1 MDRTTELMPN
11 FRRMNRTEIT
21 GSRTRHVLT
30 FNPNSAKPGEE
41 IYVNIPKLKGDSV
54 LVPDSM
60 ALVFDFKNS
69 NTKSWFRNNLGK
81 LLQKRLEIRLAG
93 EKVYDNSGESLLEVY
108 KDLWLHNKQRDDM
121 VEDGI
126 ASEAIRK
133 KISKDDAA
141 NDDADATALFGVF
154 GTKQRI
160 RINKILKDHGLYAP
174 HNMANDLQCVIT
186 LPTADEIMNA
196 QGGESV
202 EGYTLENI
210 ELEYESIDNIDLARK
225 AENLY
230 GSERELS
237 FEHATLM
244 KKTEWSKDSTI
255 INETINIPRRSM
267 KAIVM
272 LFTNKTK
279 TDSEEYVYPN
289 IEKVKV
295 TVEGVPNAVYSQG
308 IPKTRLYEEARR
320 LFGTGDISHQTL
332 TNFFRDKKF
341 ALVIDIRT
349 INDVNT
355 YGNGAKIQNTQS
367 GILVE
372 ITKKATT
379 ANVVCYLFV
388 LSEGVIKIANGQL
401 AGVKY

>member
-1 MDRTTELMPN
+1 MNRTTELMPS

-21 GSRTRHVLT
+21 GDRTRHVLT

-41 IYVNIPKLKGDSV
+41 IYVNIAKLKADSV

-126 ASEAIRK
+126 ASEATRK
-133 KISKDDAA
+133 KISKDAAA
-141 NDDADATALFGVF
+141 NDDAEATALFRVF
-154 GTKQRI
+154 GTKQKI
-160 RINKILKDHGLYAP
+160 RINKILKDYGLDAP
-174 HNMANDLQCVIT
+174 HNMANDLQYVIT
-186 LPTADEIMNA
+186 LPTAAEIMNA

-202 EGYTLENI
+202 EGYTIENI

-225 AENLY
+225 AEGLY

-237 FEHATLM
+237 FEYATLM
-244 KKTEWSKDSTI
+244 KKMEWSKDSTI
-255 INETINIPRRSM
+255 INETINVPRRSM

-279 TDSEEYVYPN
+279 TDSEEYIYPN
-289 IEKVKV
+289 IEKVRV
-295 TVEGVPNAVYSQG
+295 TIEGVPNAVYSQG

-320 LFGTGDISHQTL
+320 LFGTDEISHQTL
-332 TNFFRDKKF
+332 TGFFKDKKF
-341 ALVIDIRT
+341 ALVIDLRT
-349 INDVNT
+349 ASDANT

-379 ANVVCYLFV
+379 ADVACHLFV
-388 LSEGVIKIANGQL
+388 LSDGIIKITNGQF
-401 AGVKY
+401 AGIKY

>member
-21 GSRTRHVLT
+21 GDRTRHVLT

-41 IYVNIPKLKGDSV
+41 IYVNIPKLKADSV

-126 ASEAIRK
+126 ASEATRT
-133 KISKDDAA
+133 KIYKDDAA
-141 NDDADATALFGVF
+141 NDDANATALFGVF

-174 HNMANDLQCVIT
+174 HIMENDLQYVIT
-186 LPTADEIMNA
+186 LPEADEIMSA
-196 QGGESV
+196 QGGEAV
-202 EGYTLENI
+202 EGYTLKNI

-230 GSERELS
+230 GSERE
-237 FEHATLM
+237 HATLM

-255 INETINIPRRSM
+255 INETINVPRRSM
-267 KAIVM
+267 KAVVM

-279 TDSEEYVYPN
+279 TDSEEYIYPN
-289 IEKVKV
+289 IEKVRV
-295 TVEGVPNAVYSQG
+295 TIEGVPNAVYSQG

-320 LFGTGDISHQTL
+320 LFGTDEISHQT
-332 TNFFRDKKF
+332 
-341 ALVIDIRT
+341 
-349 INDVNT
+349 
-355 YGNGAKIQNTQS
+355 
-367 GILVE
+367 
-372 ITKKATT
+372 
-379 ANVVCYLFV
+379 
-388 LSEGVIKIANGQL
+388 
-401 AGVKY
+401 

>member
-1 MDRTTELMPN
+1 VPSALERFATPK
-11 FRRMNRTEIT
+11 I
-21 GSRTRHVLT
+21 
-30 FNPNSAKPGEE
+30 NPAG
-41 IYVNIPKLKGDSV
+41 
-54 LVPDSM
+54 
-60 ALVFDFKNS
+60 A
-69 NTKSWFRNNLGK
+69 T
-81 LLQKRLEIRLAG
+81 G
-93 EKVYDNSGESLLEVY
+93 EKVYDNSVESLLEVY

-126 ASEAIRK
+126 ASEATRK

-141 NDDADATALFGVF
+141 NDDAEATALFGVF
-154 GTKQRI
+154 GTRQKI

-174 HNMANDLQCVIT
+174 HNMANDLQYVIT
-186 LPTADEIMNA
+186 LPTATEIMNA

-225 AENLY
+225 AEGLY

-255 INETINIPRRSM
+255 INETINVPRRSM

-272 LFTNKTK
+272 LFTNKVK
-279 TDSEEYVYPN
+279 TDSEEYIYPN
-289 IEKVKV
+289 IEKVRV
-295 TVEGVPNAVYSQG
+295 TIEGVPNAVYSQG

-320 LFGTGDISHQTL
+320 LFGTDEISHQTL
-332 TNFFRDKKF
+332 TGFFKDKKF
-341 ALVIDIRT
+341 ALVIDLRT
-349 INDVNT
+349 ASDANT

-379 ANVVCYLFV
+379 ADVVCYLFV
-388 LSEGVIKIANGQL
+388 LSDGVIKITNGQL
-401 AGVKY
+401 AGIKY

>member
-21 GSRTRHVLT
+21 GDRTRHVLT

-41 IYVNIPKLKGDSV
+41 IYVNIPKLKAASV

-69 NTKSWFRNNLGK
+69 NTKSLFRNNLGK

-126 ASEAIRK
+126 ASEATRK

-141 NDDADATALFGVF
+141 NDDAEATALFGVF
-154 GTKQRI
+154 GTKQKI

-174 HNMANDLQCVIT
+174 HNMANDLQYVIT
-186 LPTADEIMNA
+186 LPTAVEIMNA

-237 FEHATLM
+237 FEHVTLM

-255 INETINIPRRSM
+255 INETINVPRRSM

-279 TDSEEYVYPN
+279 TDSEEYIYPN
-289 IEKVKV
+289 IEKVRV
-295 TVEGVPNAVYSQG
+295 TIEGVPNAVYSQG
-308 IPKTRLYEEARR
+308 IPKTRPYEEARR
-320 LFGTGDISHQTL
+320 LFGTDEISHQTL
-332 TNFFRDKKF
+332 TGFFKDKKF
-341 ALVIDIRT
+341 ALVIDLRT
-349 INDVNT
+349 VNDANT
-355 YGNGAKIQNTQS
+355 YGNSAKIQNTQS

-379 ANVVCYLFV
+379 ANIVCYLFV
-388 LSEGVIKIANGQL
+388 LSDGVIKIANG
-401 AGVKY
+401 

>member
-1 MDRTTELMPN
+1 
-11 FRRMNRTEIT
+11 MNRTEIT
-21 GSRTRHVLT
+21 GDRTRHVLT
-30 FNPNSAKPGEE
+30 FDPNSAKPGEE
-41 IYVNIPKLKGDSV
+41 IYVNIPKLKADSV

-69 NTKSWFRNNLGK
+69 NTKSWFMNNLGK

-93 EKVYDNSGESLLEVY
+93 EKVYDNNGESLLEVY

-121 VEDGI
+121 AEDGI
-126 ASEAIRK
+126 ASEATRK

-141 NDDADATALFGVF
+141 NDDMDAAALFGVF

-174 HNMANDLQCVIT
+174 HNMANDLQYVIT
-186 LPTADEIMNA
+186 LPEADEIMSA
-196 QGGESV
+196 QGGEAV

-210 ELEYESIDNIDLARK
+210 ELEYESIDNIELARK

-230 GSERELS
+230 GSERDLS
-237 FEHATLM
+237 FEHATLT

-255 INETINIPRRSM
+255 INETINVPRRSM

-272 LFTNKTK
+272 LFANKTKTK
-279 TDSEEYVYPN
+279 TDSEEYVDPN
-289 IEKVKV
+289 IEKVRV
-295 TVEGVPNAVYSQG
+295 TVKGVPNAVYSQG

-320 LFGTGDISHQTL
+320 LFGTDEISHQTL
-332 TNFFRDKKF
+332 TGFFKDKKF
-341 ALVIDIRT
+341 VLVIDLRT
-349 INDVNT
+349 VNDANT
-355 YGNGAKIQNTQS
+355 YGNGAIIQNAQS

-379 ANVVCYLFV
+379 ANVICYMFV
-388 LSEGVIKIANGQL
+388 LSDGVIRIANGQL

>member
-1 MDRTTELMPN
+1 MDRTTELMPD

-21 GSRTRHVLT
+21 GDRTRHVLT

-41 IYVNIPKLKGDSV
+41 IYVNIPKLKADSV

-126 ASEAIRK
+126 ASEATRKIQRRRRRRRRRGYRIVRCIRNK
-133 KISKDDAA
+133 TENQDQQ
-141 NDDADATALFGVF
+141 NP
-154 GTKQRI
+154 QRS
-160 RINKILKDHGLYAP
+160 RTLCPTQHGERLTY
-174 HNMANDLQCVIT
+174 VIT
-186 LPTADEIMNA
+186 LPTAAEIMNA

-225 AENLY
+225 AEGLY

-255 INETINIPRRSM
+255 INETINVPRRSM

-279 TDSEEYVYPN
+279 TDSEEYIYPN
-289 IEKVKV
+289 IEKVRV
-295 TVEGVPNAVYSQG
+295 TIEGVPNAVYSQG

-320 LFGTGDISHQTL
+320 LFGTDEISHQTL
-332 TNFFRDKKF
+332 TGFFKDKKF
-341 ALVIDIRT
+341 ALVIDLRT
-349 INDVNT
+349 ASDANT

-379 ANVVCYLFV
+379 ADAVCYLFV
-388 LSEGVIKIANGQL
+388 LSDGVIKITNGQL
-401 AGVKY
+401 AGIKY